1 MDAASAAHELVWLKR
16 LQEQLGLEVSKT
28 TVLNED
34 DQSSIFLSDG
44 QGEHHRSKHVDV

>member
-16 LQEQLGLEVSKT
+16 LPEQLVLEVSKT

-34 DQSSIFLSDG
+34 DQSTIFLSDG
-44 QGEHHRSKHVDV
+44 QGVPHRSKHVDV